1 MSLEYREQS
10 LKEWLLDQHNL
21 SVTNGQHFSFFG
33 KTYRELVNLE
43 ETVITLKEELKTERQ
58 VSEFWEERYN
68 GLVRL
73 VESSKC
79 SDLLD

>member
-58 VSEFWEERYN
+58 VSEFWEERFN